1 MKLEA
6 GKKYVLASGQVVGP
20 LWDELQEG
28 GVSYKYLSNDVVGGY
43 IPIWNE
49 DGSAD
54 FFSNP
59 EDNFPKHNV
68 FAEYVE
74 LT

>member
-1 MKLEA
+1 MKLET
-6 GKKYVLASGQVVGP
+6 GKKYVLVSGQVVGP
-20 LWDELQEG
+20 IWYDGEG
-28 GVSYKYLSNDVVGGY
+28 IYMSNDHV
-43 IPIWNE
+43 
-49 DGSAD
+49 DGFLPMWFENGKAD